1 MKGGARASS
10 GPPPDPTS
18 RRQQTKAHAS
28 GWMELPA
35 AGRESDPPSWPFRE
49 VSEFELSAWAE
60 LWSKP
65 QAVAWEALAI
75 DVRVVAMYVRR
86 SVEAE
91 LDVKASAEARQLG
104 ALLGLDPQSML
115 RNKWRI
121 KSDDLEQK
129 RTEKAAPAR
138 RRSLKVAPD
147 AVGS

>member
-10 GPPPDPTS
+10 GPPPDPNS
-18 RRQQTKAHAS
+18 RRQQTKAQAS
-28 GWMELPA
+28 GWIDLPA
-35 AGRESDPPSWPFRE
+35 GGRDGDPPMWPFAVSTKAELE
-49 VSEFELSAWAE
+49 VWTD

-65 QAVAWEALAI
+65 QAVAWESLSI
-75 DVRVVAMYVRR
+75 DHRVVAMYVRR

-91 LDVKASAEARQLG
+91 LDMRSSAEARQLG

-121 KSDDLEQK
+121 KGDDLEQK
-129 RTEKAAPAR
+129 RTEKAAPTR
-138 RRSLKVAPD
+138 RRSLKVAD

>member
-10 GPPPDPTS
+10 GPPPDPNS
-18 RRQQTKAHAS
+18 RRQQTKAQAS
-28 GWMELPA
+28 GWIDLPSG
-35 AGRESDPPSWPFRE
+35 GRVGDAPPWPFAGC
-49 VSEFELSAWAE
+49 SDAELSVWTD

-65 QAVAWEALAI
+65 QAVAWESLNV
-75 DVRVVAMYVRR
+75 DVRLVAMYVRR

-91 LDVKASAEARQLG
+91 LDIKASTEARQLG

-121 KSDDLEQK
+121 KGDDLEQK
-129 RTEKAAPAR
+129 RTEKAAPTR
-138 RRSLKVAPD
+138 RRSLKVAD